1 MGFSAMFT
9 FQLDWEVNIV
19 GTVMEV
25 VDTFGPSVVMLT
37 YLTKT
42 TINNFY
48 ETVSIGMV
56 MNGGLVSWS
65 QENIN

>member
-42 TINNFY
+42 TIKNFY

-56 MNGGLVSWS
+56 MNGWLVS
-65 QENIN
+65 